1 MPTFLADPPQV
12 LYLLLGALLVVTGFI
27 AAQRQ
32 DRRALIAF
40 AVAFFLMLLL
50 FGIDRAVE
58 SPREEAVRRTYV
70 MAMAADAKNPDAFAE
85 QLADKVTIASGNETG
100 KTLTRDEVKNHP
112 FWQTLRAF
120 DVGVTVKGF
129 SRDDTKEVNESTV
142 EIGFTGHGTP
152 RGQNSIP
159 VYVRATYSKQPDG
172 SFKLT
177 ALRTFDPVNHTQGLP
192 IPGFP

>member
-1 MPTFLADPPQV
+1 
-12 LYLLLGALLVVTGFI
+12 
-27 AAQRQ
+27 
-32 DRRALIAF
+32 
-40 AVAFFLMLLL
+40 
-50 FGIDRAVE
+50 
-58 SPREEAVRRTYV
+58 

-85 QLADKVTIASGNETG
+85 QLADKVTLASGNDTG

-112 FWQTLRAF
+112 FWQALRAF

-129 SRDDTKEVNESTV
+129 SRDDTKEVNENTV
-142 EIGFTGHGTP
+142 EVGFMGHGTP

-177 ALRTFDPVNHTQGLP
+177 AMRFFDPVNHNQGFP